1 MAMARNMFQLN
12 QGVIMYQDKK
22 QLKQQ
27 WQAIYLDW
35 LNNYLS
41 IELYAEHHDLT
52 IGQANALIDLGRECH
67 IELTEG

>member
-1 MAMARNMFQLN
+1 
-12 QGVIMYQDKK
+12 MYQDIK

-52 IGQANALIDLGRECH
+52 IGQTNALIDLGRECH
-67 IELTEG
+67 IELTKG